1 MYIESVPNR
10 NSPPAVLLRESYR
23 DNGKVRKRT
32 LCNLS
37 NWPVAHIEGL
47 RGVLKGG
54 TVIAAERDAFSV
66 TRTLPHGHVA
76 AALGTAR
83 KIGLD
88 RVLGPDGD
96 RCRDLVLALLVSRI
110 LDPASKL
117 ATARALSPATATSS
131 LGEMLRLGA
140 VDEDELYIALDWL
153 LERQPAIETALA
165 KRHLNSGTLV
175 LYDVSSSYM
184 EGRCCPLAKRGYSRD
199 RKKGTLQITYGLLC
213 APDGCPIAIEVFD
226 GDTADPMTLATQIEK
241 LKQRF
246 RLDRVVMVG
255 DRGMITQARIT
266 DEIKSAGLDWITAL
280 RAPAIKGLLQSGALQ
295 LSLFDQRDM
304 ASITTSDFPDERLVV
319 CRNPDL
325 AAERSRKREE
335 LLVATERDLARIQAA
350 VVRRR
355 APLRGA
361 AEIALAVGAVI
372 NRHKMAKHFE
382 INISAEAFNFAR
394 KTAEIAAEAAI
405 DGIYVVRTNLPAE
418 TCDDATTVRSYKSL
432 ALVERAFRCL
442 KTADLQIRPVYHWLA
457 DRVRAHV
464 LLCMLAYYL
473 EWHMRQGLAPMLFE
487 DADKQ
492 AAETL
497 RTSVVAQ
504 AQRSPAAVQKQTTKS
519 TPDGLPVHSFQ
530 TLLADLATIAQNT
543 ILTAITPN
551 YPLIMLTRPTPI
563 QHKAF
568 QLLGLSL
575 LQTNSMKQVMDC
587 GHAAC

>member
-10 NSPPAVLLRESYR
+10 NSPPAILLRESYR
-23 DNGKVRKRT
+23 EHGRVRKRT

-37 NWPVAHIEGL
+37 DWPTAHVEGL

-54 TVIAAERDAFSV
+54 TVIAAERDAFTV
-66 TRTLPHGHVA
+66 TRSLPHGHVA

-88 RVLGPDGD
+88 RILDPDGD
-96 RCRDLVLALLVSRI
+96 RCRDLVLALVVSRI

-131 LGEMLRLGA
+131 LSEMLHLGA
-140 VDEDELYIALDWL
+140 VDEDELYTALDWL
-153 LERQPAIETALA
+153 LELQPTIETALA

-199 RKKGTLQITYGLLC
+199 GKKGMLQITYGLLC

-246 RLDRVVMVG
+246 WLDRVVMVG

-266 DEIKSAGLDWITAL
+266 NEIRSVGLDWITAL
-280 RAPAIKGLLQSGALQ
+280 RAPTIKGLLQSGALQ

-304 ASITTSDFPDERLVV
+304 ASITTPDFPDERLVV

-335 LLVATERDLARIQAA
+335 LLAATERDLARVQAA
-350 VVRRR
+350 VARKR

-361 AEIALAVGAVI
+361 AKLALAVGAVV

-382 INISAEAFNFAR
+382 INISDAAFSFAR

-442 KTADLQIRPVYHWLA
+442 KTVDLQVRPVYHWLA

-473 EWHMRQGLAPMLFE
+473 EWHMRQSLAPMLFE

-504 AQRSPAAVQKQTTKS
+504 AQRSPAAVQKQTTKLS
-519 TPDGLPVHSFQ
+519 PDGLPIHSFQ

-551 YPLIMLTRPTPI
+551 YPLTMLTRPTPI

-575 LQTNSMKQVMDC
+575 
-587 GHAAC
+587 